1 MDKSTWSVA
10 RQAPQTDRQTVSEK
24 PRPNAAHFCPMFTGI
39 IEAQGTLVALRHEGT
54 NVHLD
59 VRAPFTSSLQI
70 DQSVAHDGVCL
81 TVVAI
86 EGEGYTVTA
95 IEETL
100 AKTHLGSCEVGHA
113 FNLERCAVV
122 GDRIDGHVVQGH
134 VDTTGTLASVET
146 RDGSWI
152 LTIEHPHSMEW
163 MTVPKGSIA
172 LSGISLTV
180 VDSAPGR
187 FTVAIIPYTWEH
199 TNLHRTPVGAP
210 MNLEFD
216 VMGKYV
222 ARLLEAQLNA
232 RGVGGA

>member
-1 MDKSTWSVA
+1 
-10 RQAPQTDRQTVSEK
+10 
-24 PRPNAAHFCPMFTGI
+24 MFTGI
-39 IEAQGTLVALRHEGT
+39 IEAQGQLVGLRHEGT

-59 VRAPFTSSLQI
+59 VRAPFTSELQI

-81 TVVAI
+81 TVVGI
-86 EGEGYTVTA
+86 EGDVYTVTA

-100 AKTHLGSCEVGHA
+100 AKTHLGSCPVGHP

-134 VDTTGTLASVET
+134 VDTTGTLAGVEE

-152 LTIEHPHSMEW
+152 LTVEHPVGPEW
-163 MTVPKGSIA
+163 ITVPKGSIA

-180 VDSAPGR
+180 VDSTPGR
-187 FTVAIIPYTWEH
+187 FSVAIIPDTWEH
-199 TNLHRTPVGAP
+199 TNLNQTPVGSP

-222 ARLLEAQLNA
+222 ARLLDAQLNA

>member
-1 MDKSTWSVA
+1 
-10 RQAPQTDRQTVSEK
+10 
-24 PRPNAAHFCPMFTGI
+24 MFTGI

-86 EGEGYTVTA
+86 EGDVYTVTA

-100 AKTHLGSCEVGHA
+100 AKTHLGSCEVGHV

-122 GDRIDGHVVQGH
+122 GDRIDGHLVQGH

-146 RDGSWI
+146 REGSWI

-199 TNLHRTPVGAP
+199 TNLHRTPMGAR

-222 ARLLEAQLNA
+222 ARLLDAQLNA
-232 RGVGGA
+232 RSAGGA

>member
-1 MDKSTWSVA
+1 
-10 RQAPQTDRQTVSEK
+10 
-24 PRPNAAHFCPMFTGI
+24 MFTGI
-39 IEAQGTLVALRHEGT
+39 IEAQGTLVGRREEGT

-59 VRAPFTSSLQI
+59 VKAPFTAALQV

-86 EGEGYTVTA
+86 EGDVYTVTA

-100 AKTHLGSCEVGHA
+100 AKTHLGSCDVGHL

-134 VDTTGTLASVET
+134 VDTTGTLASVEP
-146 RDGSWI
+146 REGSWL
-152 LTIEHPHSMEW
+152 LTVEHPTGPEW
-163 MTVPKGSIA
+163 ITVPKGSIA
-172 LSGISLTV
+172 LAGISLTV
-180 VDSAPGR
+180 VDSGPGH
-187 FTVAIIPYTWEH
+187 FSVAIIPYTWEH
-199 TNLHRTPVGAP
+199 TNLHRTEVGAP

-222 ARLLEAQLNA
+222 ARLLDAQLSA